1 LYLSGEIDMKVL
13 VSDSL
18 SNEGLEILKE
28 HFTVDV
34 STGLSEEELVKKIKD
49 YDALVIRSGTQV
61 TQKIIEAADNLKII
75 GRAGVGVDNVDVD
88 AATKKGIIVT
98 NSPEGNMISAAE
110 HTIAMMMAMSRNIP
124 QANASLKAREWKRNK
139 FTGVEVK
146 GKTLGIIGLGRIGSE
161 VAKRASGLEM
171 NLMGYDP
178 FISEKRAVELGVK
191 LATVNEIAK
200 AADYITV
207 HTPLIKET
215 KNILD
220 EEQFALMKPGVKII
234 NCARGGIISEEALA
248 KALESGKVGG
258 AAIDVF
264 VEEPPFNSPLLNYD
278 NVVVTPHLGASTQE
292 AQVNVAIDIA
302 KEVVSVLTGGL
313 AKNAINIPSVKPEAM
328 AVLAPYIRL
337 SEIMGKIAGQLVD
350 ENYEKVEIRY
360 NGEISGKDT
369 RPLTVSA
376 LKGLL
381 EMALGSGVNYV
392 NAPTLAKSRQIAVVE
407 SKSESSEE
415 YSSTISIKLSH
426 NGQAKLVAGTVVGDE
441 PKIIAVDEDRVDI
454 FPAGR
459 MIFAKHINRPNVIG
473 PCCLVLGKNDINISG
488 MQVGR
493 AEIGGVTMMVLNVDS
508 EVSDP
513 ILEEVRKVDGILD
526 AKLVTL

>member
-1 LYLSGEIDMKVL
+1 MRIL

-18 SNEGLEILKE
+18 SNEGLDILKE
-28 HFTVDV
+28 HFTVDIH
-34 STGLSEEELVKKIKD
+34 TGLSEDELVDKIKQ

-61 TQKIIEAADNLKII
+61 TQKIIEAADNLKVI

-98 NSPEGNMISAAE
+98 NAPEGNMISAAE

-139 FTGVEVK
+139 FTGIEVK

-161 VAKRASGLEM
+161 VSKRSLGLEM
-171 NLMGYDP
+171 NLIGYDP
-178 FISEKRAVELGVK
+178 FISEKRAVELGIK
-191 LATVNEIAK
+191 LTTVNEIAK
-200 AADYITV
+200 VADYITV

-215 KNILD
+215 KNIID
-220 EEQFALMKPGVKII
+220 EEQFALMKPSVKII
-234 NCARGGIISEEALA
+234 NCARGGIINEEALA
-248 KALESGKVGG
+248 KALEGGKIGG
-258 AAIDVF
+258 AALDVF
-264 VEEPPFNSPLLNYD
+264 VEEPPFNSPLLQFD
-278 NVVVTPHLGASTQE
+278 NVIVTPHLGASTQE

-302 KEVVSVLTGGL
+302 KEIVSVLTGGL
-313 AKNAINIPSVKPEAM
+313 AKNAINIPSIKPEAM
-328 AVLAPYIRL
+328 AILAPYIRL
-337 SEIMGKIAGQLVD
+337 SEIMGKIAGQLAD
-350 ENYEKVEIRY
+350 GNYEKVEIAY
-360 NGEISGKDT
+360 NGEISGRDT

-392 NAPTLAKSRQIAVVE
+392 NAPTLAKSRKVAVVE

-415 YSSTISIKLSH
+415 YSSTMSIRLISSGLT
-426 NGQAKLVAGTVVGDE
+426 KLVAGTVVGDE
-441 PKIIAVDEDRVDI
+441 SKIISVDEDKMDI

-459 MIFAKHINRPNVIG
+459 MIFAKHINKPNVIG
-473 PCCLVLGKNDINISG
+473 PCCMVLGKNEINISG

-493 AEIGGVTMMVLNVDS
+493 SEIGGFTMMVLNVDS
-508 EVSDP
+508 EVSAP
-513 ILEEVRKVDGILD
+513 ILEEVRSIPGILN

>member
-1 LYLSGEIDMKVL
+1 MKVL

-28 HFTVDV
+28 HFNVDV
-34 STGLSEEELVKKIKD
+34 STGLSEDELVEKIKG

-88 AATKKGIIVT
+88 AATKKGIIVA
-98 NSPEGNMISAAE
+98 NAPEGNMISAAE
-110 HTIAMMMAMSRNIP
+110 HTIAMMMSMSRNIP

-139 FTGVEVK
+139 FMGVEVK

-161 VAKRASGLEM
+161 VAKRAAGLEM
-171 NLMGYDP
+171 KLMGYDP
-178 FISEKRAVELGVK
+178 FISEKRAMELGVK
-191 LATVNEIAK
+191 LGTVNEIAK
-200 AADYITV
+200 EADYITV

-215 KNILD
+215 RNILD
-220 EEQFALMKPGVKII
+220 DEQFGLMKKGVRIL

-248 KALESGKVGG
+248 RALESGKVGG

-264 VEEPPFNSPLLNYD
+264 VEEPPFASPLLNFD
-278 NVVVTPHLGASTQE
+278 NVIVTPHLGASTQE

-302 KEVVSVLTGGL
+302 NEVVSVLSGGP

-337 SEIMGKIAGQLVD
+337 AEIMGKIAGQLVD
-350 ENYEKVEIRY
+350 GNYEKVEIAY

-392 NAPTLAKSRQIAVVE
+392 NAPTLAKSRKIAVVE
-407 SKSESSEE
+407 SKSESAEE
-415 YSSTISIKLSH
+415 YSSTMSIKLTSA
-426 NGQAKLVAGTVVGDE
+426 GTTKLVAGTVVGDE
-441 PKIIAVDEDRVDI
+441 PKIVSIDEDKLDI

-459 MIFAKHINRPNVIG
+459 MIFAKHINKPNVIG
-473 PCCLVLGKNDINISG
+473 PCCLVLGENNINISG

-493 AEIGGVTMMVLNVDS
+493 SEVGGVTMMVLNVDS
-508 EVSDP
+508 NVSDAILDEVSQVP
-513 ILEEVRKVDGILD
+513 GILS
-526 AKLVTL
+526 AKLVTLLNS

>member
-1 LYLSGEIDMKVL
+1 MKVL

-28 HFTVDV
+28 HFDIDV
-34 STGLSEEELVKKIKD
+34 CTGLCEDELVEKIKG

-61 TQKIIEAADNLKII
+61 TQRIIEAADNLKII

-88 AATKKGIIVT
+88 AATKKGIIVA
-98 NSPEGNMISAAE
+98 NAPEGNMISAAE
-110 HTIAMMMAMSRNIP
+110 HTIAMMMSMSRNIP

-139 FTGVEVK
+139 FMGVEVK
-146 GKTLGIIGLGRIGSE
+146 GKTLGVIGLGRIGSE
-161 VAKRASGLEM
+161 VAKRAAGLEM

-178 FISEKRAVELGVK
+178 FISEKRAMELGVK

-200 AADYITV
+200 EADYITV

-215 KNILD
+215 RNILD
-220 EEQFALMKPGVKII
+220 DEQFALMKKGVRVL
-234 NCARGGIISEEALA
+234 NCARGGIINEEALA
-248 KALESGKVGG
+248 RALESGKVGG

-264 VEEPPFNSPLLNYD
+264 VEEPPFSSPLLNFD
-278 NVVVTPHLGASTQE
+278 NVIVTPHLGASTQE

-302 KEVVSVLTGGL
+302 KEVVSVLTGGS
-313 AKNAINIPSVKPEAM
+313 AKNAINIPSVKPVAL

-337 SEIMGKIAGQLVD
+337 SELMGNIAGQLVD
-350 ENYEKVEIRY
+350 SNYDKVEIAY

-381 EMALGSGVNYV
+381 EMAVGSGVNYV
-392 NAPTLAKSRQIAVVE
+392 NAPILAKSRKIAVVE
-407 SKSESSEE
+407 SKSESAEE
-415 YSSTISIKLSH
+415 YSSTVSIRLSS
-426 NGQAKLVAGTVVGDE
+426 GESTKMVAGTVVGDE
-441 PKIIAVDEDRVDI
+441 PKIVSIDDDKVDI

-459 MIFAKHINRPNVIG
+459 MIFAKHINKPNVIG
-473 PCCLVLGKNDINISG
+473 PCCMVLGKNNINISG

-493 AEIGGVTMMVLNVDS
+493 SEVGGVTMMVLNVDTD
-508 EVSDP
+508 VSDA
-513 ILEEVRKVDGILD
+513 ILDEVRQVPGILN

>member
-1 LYLSGEIDMKVL
+1 MKVL

-28 HFTVDV
+28 HFNVDV
-34 STGLSEEELVKKIKD
+34 CTGLSEDELVEKIKS

-61 TQKIIEAADNLKII
+61 TQRIIEAADKLKII

-98 NSPEGNMISAAE
+98 NAPEGNMISAAE

-124 QANASLKAREWKRNK
+124 QANASLKSKEWKRSK
-139 FTGVEVK
+139 FMGVEVK

-161 VAKRASGLEM
+161 VAKRAAGLEM
-171 NLMGYDP
+171 KLMGHDP

-191 LATVNEIAK
+191 LGTVNEIAK
-200 AADYITV
+200 EADYITV

-215 KNILD
+215 RNILD
-220 EEQFALMKPGVKII
+220 DEQFGLMKKGVRIL
-234 NCARGGIISEEALA
+234 NCARGGIINEEALER
-248 KALESGKVGG
+248 ALESGKVGA

-264 VEEPPFNSPLLNYD
+264 VEEPPFDSPLLGHD
-278 NVVVTPHLGASTQE
+278 NVIVTPHLGASTEE

-302 KEVVSVLTGGL
+302 NEVVSVLSGGP

-337 SEIMGKIAGQLVD
+337 AEIMGKISGQLVD
-350 ENYEKVEIRY
+350 GNYEKVEIRY
-360 NGEISGKDT
+360 NGEISGRDT
-369 RPLTVSA
+369 RSLTVSA

-392 NAPTLAKSRQIAVVE
+392 NAPALAKSRKIAVVE
-407 SKSESSEE
+407 SKSESAEE
-415 YSSTISIKLSH
+415 YSSTMSIKLTSAETTK
-426 NGQAKLVAGTVVGDE
+426 QVAGTVVGDE
-441 PKIIAVDEDRVDI
+441 PKIVSIDEDRVDI

-459 MIFAKHINRPNVIG
+459 MIFAKHINKPNVIG
-473 PCCLVLGKNDINISG
+473 PCCLVLGKNNINISG

-493 AEIGGVTMMVLNVDS
+493 SEVGGVTMMVLNVDS
-508 EVSDP
+508 YVSDA
-513 ILEEVRKVDGILD
+513 ILDEVGQVPGILS
-526 AKLVTL
+526 AKLVTLLTS

>member
-1 LYLSGEIDMKVL
+1 MKVL
-13 VSDSL
+13 VSDPL

-34 STGLSEEELVKKIKD
+34 STGLSEEELAKIIKD
-49 YDALVIRSGTQV
+49 YHALVIRSGTQV

-98 NSPEGNMISAAE
+98 NAPEGNMISAAE

-139 FTGVEVK
+139 FMGIEVK

-178 FISEKRAVELGVK
+178 FISEKRATELGVK
-191 LATVNEIAK
+191 LASVNEIAQQ
-200 AADYITV
+200 ADYITV

-215 KNILD
+215 RNIID
-220 EEQFALMKPGVKII
+220 EAQFALMKPGAKVI
-234 NCARGGIISEEALA
+234 NCARGGIINEEALA
-248 KALESGKVGG
+248 KALESGKIGG

-264 VEEPPFNSPLLNYD
+264 IEEPPFSSPLLNFD
-278 NVVVTPHLGASTQE
+278 SVIVTPHLGASTQE
-292 AQVNVAIDIA
+292 AQVNVAIEIA
-302 KEVVSVLTGGL
+302 SEVVSVLTGGL

-328 AVLAPYIRL
+328 AILSPYIRL
-337 SEIMGKIAGQLVD
+337 AEIMGKIAGQLV
-350 ENYEKVEIRY
+350 EGNYEKVEIGY
-360 NGEISGKDT
+360 IGEISGKDT

-381 EMALGSGVNYV
+381 EMALGSAVNYV
-392 NAPTLAKSRQIAVVE
+392 NAPSLAKSRQIAVVE
-407 SKSESSEE
+407 SRSESSEE
-415 YSSTISIKLSH
+415 YASTISIKLT
-426 NGQAKLVAGTVVGDE
+426 GGDMTKLIAGTVVGDE
-441 PKIIAVDEDRVDI
+441 PKIVSVDGDKLDI
-454 FPAGR
+454 FPAGH

-473 PCCLVLGKNDINISG
+473 PCCGVLGKNNINISG

-493 AEIGGVTMMVLNVDS
+493 SEIGTATMMVLNVDS
-508 EVSDP
+508 EVPAP
-513 ILEEVRKVDGILD
+513 ILEELRSVPGILS
-526 AKLVTL
+526 AKVVTI

>member
-1 LYLSGEIDMKVL
+1 MKVL

-49 YDALVIRSGTQV
+49 YDALVIRSGTHV
-61 TQKIIEAADNLKII
+61 TPKIIEAADNLKII
-75 GRAGVGVDNVDVD
+75 GRAGVGIDNVDVD
-88 AATKKGIIVT
+88 AATKKGIIVA

-124 QANASLKAREWKRNK
+124 QANASLKGKEWKRSK

-178 FISEKRAVELGVK
+178 FVSEKRALELGVK

-200 AADYITV
+200 EADYITV

-215 KNILD
+215 RNILD
-220 EEQFALMKPGVKII
+220 EEQFALMKPTTRVL
-234 NCARGGIISEEALA
+234 NCARGGIINEEALA
-248 KALESGKVGG
+248 KALESGKIAG

-264 VEEPPFNSPLLNYD
+264 VEEPPFDSPLLKFD
-278 NVVVTPHLGASTQE
+278 NVVVTPHLGASTKE
-292 AQVNVAIDIA
+292 AQVNVAVDIA
-302 KEVVSVLTGGL
+302 KEVTSVLTGGP

-350 ENYEKVEIRY
+350 GNYEKVEIGY

-392 NAPTLAKSRQIAVVE
+392 NAPTLAKSRMIAVVE

-415 YSSTISIKLSH
+415 YSSIISIKLSS
-426 NGQAKLVAGTVVGDE
+426 NGKTKLVAGTVVGDE
-441 PKIIAVDEDRVDI
+441 PKIVVVDDDRVDI
-454 FPAGR
+454 FPAGH

-473 PCCLVLGKNDINISG
+473 PCCLVLGKNNINISG

-493 AEIGGVTMMVLNVDS
+493 AEIGGITMMVLNVDA

>member
-1 LYLSGEIDMKVL
+1 MKIL

-18 SNEGLEILKE
+18 SSEGLDILKE
-28 HFTVDV
+28 HFTVEV
-34 STGLSEEELVKKIKD
+34 STGLSEDELVEKIKD
-49 YDALVIRSGTQV
+49 FDALVIRSGTKV
-61 TQKIIEAADNLKII
+61 TKRVIEAADNLKII
-75 GRAGVGVDNVDVD
+75 GRAGVGIDNVDVD
-88 AATKKGIIVT
+88 AATKKGIIVA

-110 HTIAMMMAMSRNIP
+110 HTIGMMMAMSRNIP
-124 QANASLKAREWKRNK
+124 QANASLKAREWKRSK

-171 NLMGYDP
+171 NLLGYDP
-178 FISEKRAVELGVK
+178 FVSEKRATEIGVK
-191 LATVNEIAK
+191 LATVNEIATE
-200 AADYITV
+200 ADYITV

-215 KNILD
+215 RNILD
-220 EEQFALMKPGVKII
+220 DEQFALMKPGVRII

-248 KALESGKVGG
+248 KALEKGTVAG
-258 AAIDVF
+258 AAFDVF
-264 VEEPPFNSPLLNYD
+264 VEEPPFENPLLKFD
-278 NVVVTPHLGASTQE
+278 QVIVTPHLGASTKE
-292 AQVNVAIDIA
+292 AQINVAVDIA
-302 KEVVSVLTGGL
+302 KEVISVLTGGS
-313 AKNAINIPSVKPEAM
+313 AKNAVNIPSVKPEAM

-350 ENYEKVEIRY
+350 ENYEKVEIGY

-381 EMALGSGVNYV
+381 EMALGAGVNYV
-392 NAPTLAKSRQIAVVE
+392 NAPALAKSRQIAVVE

-415 YSSTISIKLSH
+415 YSSTISIRLVGGKST
-426 NGQAKLVAGTVVGDE
+426 KLVVGTVVGDE
-441 PKIIAVDEDRVDI
+441 PKIVAVDEDRVDI
-454 FPAGR
+454 FPAKR

-473 PCCLVLGKNDINISG
+473 PCCMVLGKNNINISG

-493 AEIGGVTMMVLNVDS
+493 AEVGGITLMVLNVDS
-508 EVSDP
+508 DVPDS
-513 ILEEVRKVDGILD
+513 ILEELRQVSGIIN
-526 AKLVTL
+526 AKLVMLL

>member
-1 LYLSGEIDMKVL
+1 MRIL

-18 SNEGLEILKE
+18 SNEGLDILKE
-28 HFTVDV
+28 HFTVDIH
-34 STGLSEEELVKKIKD
+34 TGLSEDELVDKIKQ

-61 TQKIIEAADNLKII
+61 TQKIIEAADNLKVI

-98 NSPEGNMISAAE
+98 NAPEGNMISAAE

-139 FTGVEVK
+139 FTGIEVK

-161 VAKRASGLEM
+161 VSKRSLGLEM
-171 NLMGYDP
+171 NLIGYDP
-178 FISEKRAVELGVK
+178 FISEKRAVELGIK
-191 LATVNEIAK
+191 LTTVNEIAK
-200 AADYITV
+200 VADYITV

-215 KNILD
+215 KNIID
-220 EEQFALMKPGVKII
+220 EEQFALMKPSVKII
-234 NCARGGIISEEALA
+234 NCARGGIINEEALA
-248 KALESGKVGG
+248 KALEGGKIGG
-258 AAIDVF
+258 AALDVF
-264 VEEPPFNSPLLNYD
+264 VEEPPFNSPLLQFD
-278 NVVVTPHLGASTQE
+278 NVIVTPHLGASTQE

-302 KEVVSVLTGGL
+302 KEIVSVLTGGL
-313 AKNAINIPSVKPEAM
+313 AKNAINIPSIKPEAM
-328 AVLAPYIRL
+328 AILAPYIRL
-337 SEIMGKIAGQLVD
+337 SEIMGKIAGQLAD
-350 ENYEKVEIRY
+350 GNYEKVEIAY
-360 NGEISGKDT
+360 NGEISGRDT

-392 NAPTLAKSRQIAVVE
+392 NAPTLAKSRKVAVVE

-415 YSSTISIKLSH
+415 YSSTMSIRLISSGLT
-426 NGQAKLVAGTVVGDE
+426 KLVAGTVVGDE
-441 PKIIAVDEDRVDI
+441 SKIISVDEDKMDI

-459 MIFAKHINRPNVIG
+459 KIFAKHINKPNVIG
-473 PCCLVLGKNDINISG
+473 PCCMVLGKNEINISG

-493 AEIGGVTMMVLNVDS
+493 SEIGGFTMMVLNVDS
-508 EVSDP
+508 EVSAP
-513 ILEEVRKVDGILD
+513 ILEEVRSIPGILN

>member
-1 LYLSGEIDMKVL
+1 MKVL

-18 SNEGLEILKE
+18 SNEGLEILKKN
-28 HFTVDV
+28 FTVDV
-34 STGLSEEELVKKIKD
+34 LTGLPEDELAKIIKD

-61 TQKIIEAADNLKII
+61 TPKIIEAADNLKVI

-139 FTGVEVK
+139 FTGIEVK

-178 FISEKRAVELGVK
+178 FISEKRAAELGVK
-191 LATVNEIAK
+191 LATVNEIAEH
-200 AADYITV
+200 ADYITV

-220 EEQFALMKPGVKII
+220 DAQFALMKPGAKII

-248 KALESGKVGG
+248 RALESGKIGG

-264 VEEPPFNSPLLNYD
+264 IEEPPFNSPLLNFD
-278 NVVVTPHLGASTQE
+278 NVIVTPHLGASTQE

-302 KEVVSVLTGGL
+302 KEIVSVLSGGS
-313 AKNAINIPSVKPEAM
+313 AKNAINIPSIKPEAM
-328 AVLAPYIRL
+328 AILAPYLRL

-350 ENYEKVEIRY
+350 GNYEKVEIRY

-381 EMALGSGVNYV
+381 EMALGAGVNYV
-392 NAPTLAKSRQIAVVE
+392 NAPVLAKARQIAVVE
-407 SKSESSEE
+407 SKSESAEE
-415 YSSTISIKLSH
+415 YSSTITLKLVSPTMS
-426 NGQAKLVAGTVVGDE
+426 KLVAGTVVGDE
-441 PKIIAVDEDRVDI
+441 PKIVAIDNDRVDI

-459 MIFAKHINRPNVIG
+459 MIFAKHINKPNVIG

-493 AEIGGVTMMVLNVDS
+493 SEIGTETMMVLNVDS
-508 EVSDP
+508 DVSDP
-513 ILEEVRKVDGILD
+513 ILDEVRKVPGIID

>member
-1 LYLSGEIDMKVL
+1 MK
-13 VSDSL
+13 
-18 SNEGLEILKE
+18 
-28 HFTVDV
+28 
-34 STGLSEEELVKKIKD
+34 
-49 YDALVIRSGTQV
+49 YA
-61 TQKIIEAADNLKII
+61 
-75 GRAGVGVDNVDVD
+75 
-88 AATKKGIIVT
+88 KG
-98 NSPEGNMISAAE
+98 
-110 HTIAMMMAMSRNIP
+110 
-124 QANASLKAREWKRNK
+124 Q
-139 FTGVEVK
+139 
-146 GKTLGIIGLGRIGSE
+146 
-161 VAKRASGLEM
+161 
-171 NLMGYDP
+171 
-178 FISEKRAVELGVK
+178 
-191 LATVNEIAK
+191 IAK
-200 AADYITV
+200 EADYITV

-215 KNILD
+215 RNTLD
-220 EEQFALMKPGVKII
+220 EEQFALMKPTTRVI
-234 NCARGGIISEEALA
+234 NCARGGIINEEALA
-248 KALESGKVGG
+248 KAIESGKIAG

-264 VEEPPFNSPLLNYD
+264 VEEPPFNSPLLNFD

-292 AQVNVAIDIA
+292 AQINVAVEIA
-302 KEVVSVLTGGL
+302 KEIVSVLTGGT

-350 ENYEKVEIRY
+350 GNYEKVEIRY

-392 NAPTLAKSRQIAVVE
+392 NAPTLAKSRKIAVVE

-415 YSSTISIKLSH
+415 YSSTISIRLSS
-426 NGQAKLVAGTVVGDE
+426 NGQTKLVAGTVVGDE
-441 PKIIAVDEDRVDI
+441 PKIVAIDDDRVDI

-473 PCCLVLGKNDINISG
+473 PCCLVLGKNNINISG

-493 AEIGGVTMMVLNVDS
+493 SEIGGITMMVLNVDS